1 LTVNTAVEA
10 LAWAPDVS
18 FAAIVNVWI
27 PGSRFPKASSTMYH
41 RTDFSWRVSSTVAGL
56 VDLGQVLVDL
66 KEQDEVTLRF
76 RRRRS
81 LLPLHR
87 PAADEVDGLDGLG
100 PAVFADLEVL
110 EPERIDELRPIVD
123 ADRHGDVD
131 DRDLVLDL
139 GGRPGHTGQSQE
151 NAAGRSPHGMPVD
164 DYGTKRRGRSNT
176 RRPAASRIKDD
187 VNTLY
192 IASPGRP
199 DAYTARARHT
209 GVLARRICAGSPES
223 GPGHERGVYVLPDR
237 TRIGPNLAACRS
249 SDMIRSGEVP
259 S

>member
-1 LTVNTAVEA
+1 VNTAVEA

-27 PGSRFPKASSTMYH
+27 PGSRFPKASSTMCH

-66 KEQDEVTLRF
+66 KEQDEFTLRC

-100 PAVFADLEVL
+100 LAVFADLEVL
-110 EPERIDELRPIVD
+110 ETERVDELRPVID
-123 ADRHGDVD
+123 ADRHADVD

-139 GGRPGHTGQSQE
+139 GEAPRRPQQGQK
-151 NAAGRSPHGMPVD
+151 NAARRSAHGISKLIIVQKAAMVKPTA
-164 DYGTKRRGRSNT
+164 GPLSIANRR
-176 RRPAASRIKDD
+176 
-187 VNTLY
+187 
-192 IASPGRP
+192 
-199 DAYTARARHT
+199 
-209 GVLARRICAGSPES
+209 
-223 GPGHERGVYVLPDR
+223 
-237 TRIGPNLAACRS
+237 
-249 SDMIRSGEVP
+249 M
-259 S
+259 